1 MEYTKVSLDKAE
13 ESFKKLGAK
22 FKPIHIRYADNVKNS
37 KECCRRIVE
46 QVISYLYYP
55 VCE

>member
-13 ESFKKLGAK
+13 ETFKKLGAK